1 MRYHPTGRGEAVSAY
16 CSEEEIAETL
26 GISRGTVK
34 SHTARAMTAL
44 RKRMKEGGADGP

>member
-1 MRYHPTGRGEAVSAY
+1 MVVLRYW
-16 CSEEEIAETL
+16 CDLSEQEIAAAL

-44 RKRMKEGGADGP
+44 RRHMERTEEVRARER